1 MQVELPMISEETS
14 NDLEDEIQEIK
25 EFRDQIYLQIKTST
39 QIAQKDLRENVTT
52 PQPKMKKVAQFGN
65 TLKSSLIQY
74 LEKENK
80 EAGKSIPEETA
91 DIQLSS
97 QNLKRK

>member
-1 MQVELPMISEETS
+1 
-14 NDLEDEIQEIK
+14 
-25 EFRDQIYLQIKTST
+25 
-39 QIAQKDLRENVTT
+39 
-52 PQPKMKKVAQFGN
+52 MKKVSEFGN
-65 TLKSSLIQY
+65 TLKSSLILY

-97 QNLKRK
+97 